1 MLVLVFGLAL
11 TVALLV
17 KLGFSRGVGRAD
29 FGSMSPQWIAACR
42 ASQQASTP

>member
-11 TVALLV
+11 TVVLLV
-17 KLGFSRGVGRAD
+17 NLGFRHGLGRAD
-29 FGSMSPQWIAACR
+29 FGSMSPQWIAACQ